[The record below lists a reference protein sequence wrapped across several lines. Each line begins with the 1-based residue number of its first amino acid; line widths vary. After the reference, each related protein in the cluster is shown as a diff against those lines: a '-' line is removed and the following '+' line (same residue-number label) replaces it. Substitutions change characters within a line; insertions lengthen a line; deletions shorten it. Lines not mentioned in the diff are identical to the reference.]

1 MERDN
6 KDPSQDDVES
16 SVFLLRGG
24 RLVAE
29 VDEAGRTP
37 YERVKGMMW
46 YLLYFLYSA
55 SVGKYE

>member
-29 VDEAGRTP
+29 VDEAARTL

-46 YLLYFLYSA
+46 YLLYFYIQRRL
-55 SVGKYE
+55 V